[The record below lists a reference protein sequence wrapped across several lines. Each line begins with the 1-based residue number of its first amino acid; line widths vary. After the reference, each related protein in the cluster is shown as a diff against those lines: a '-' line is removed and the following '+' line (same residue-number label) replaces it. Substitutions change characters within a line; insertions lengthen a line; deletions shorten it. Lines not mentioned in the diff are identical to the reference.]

1 MGRSR
6 SLRRKKIIN
15 YALLEDGRSL
25 SSMSDYEI
33 PDFDD
38 ESHKT
43 VKDTPKLDKPET
55 ETPPSK
61 RRLSDSSLDS
71 APLLQLKNKIK
82 KRKKSLVEQ
91 KEEDEVNQEDSYVNL
106 QVSQMKEALG
116 EILDIFINLKK
127 CKDTLRNLV
136 CT

>member
-1 MGRSR
+1 MGRGR

-43 VKDTPKLDKPET
+43 VKDTPKPDKPET

-61 RRLSDSSLDS
+61 RRLSDDSSLDS
-71 APLLQLKNKIK
+71 APLLQLKNKMK
-82 KRKKSLVEQ
+82 KRKKSLVER
-91 KEEDEVNQEDSYVNL
+91 KDEDEVNQEDSYVNL

-116 EILDIFINLKK
+116 EILDMFQ
-127 CKDTLRNLV
+127 
-136 CT
+136 